1 MLPKLPLK
9 DRILKHYRS
18 MHVTSKITLMIG
30 LVVVLKL
37 VSLVAVNAQ
46 TLSTK
51 VSLIEKYAA
60 GMLSNDADEEKE
72 ASHSANTSV
81 ETNINISA
89 ANKSQAVAPTQVNV
103 APYAAAIDTTAA
115 PIVSYSPAT
124 VYYTKN
130 AITPIS
136 PVQGGSAVPAT
147 VPRTVTTFVGPTGT
161 SSTSGTANG
170 TGTAARFSG
179 PRGMARDKAGNVYL
193 ADRLNHAI
201 RKITPAGV
209 VTTFAG
215 VIGIAGNVDATGTA
229 AKFNTPEDLVIDTSN
244 TYLYVAD
251 TWNHKIRRIEI
262 STGVVTT
269 FAGTGS
275 AGDYENYSTA
285 TVAEFNYPSSI
296 TMDTTGNFYVSDW
309 NNHKIRKISPV
320 VSSINASTNN
330 SLNFDGADYIEVG
343 GTSNLN
349 FTTAMTVEAW
359 VKVDAFDK
367 AWQTIASKGDNSWRL
382 SRSQGGNVI
391 EFAVT
396 KSAGGNFLVTGN
408 KSIND
413 GKWHHVA
420 AVYGSTFINLYVDGA
435 LDAQGTSTATTIAQ
449 STYKAAIGHNTQQT
463 DRKWKGNI
471 DEVRIWSVARTAD
484 QLRANMH
491 KNLVGNEDSL
501 KAYFKLDQGTA
512 GGTNTGLTTATNNA
526 TSGSSLNGVMTGFGL
541 TGTASN
547 WVGGFTNGGWQVT
560 TFAGTGTAGA
570 TDGNSLTTAT
580 FNKPQI
586 VLAGKSGEIY
596 VAELNNHRIRK
607 IQNGAVST
615 FAGSTLGYADGVGTA
630 AQLDQPYGMALDGVG
645 NLYVAEVGNHVIR
658 KITPDGAVSTFA
670 GSVVGSTGATNG
682 VGLEA
687 TFARPAGLLFD
698 GTSSTMLVSDYSY
711 DKIRKIQI
719 GGYELSHPLPAGL
732 SFDVTTG
739 IISGTPTTNTYKT
752 YYSNNFNDSALRGA
766 TFYGATSR
774 AGDYVRL
781 TKAQDGQAGGFMVPA
796 SGNNEKRYKVNFT
809 LVTNKTSG
817 GADGLSY
824 SFADD
829 ANIDATS
836 PIGQVGTGTK
846 FSLSFDDYE
855 NSWGERGIRLMY
867 GTKSNSPGRTP
878 NTSLGLVAYSNN
890 TSWIGKR
897 SAIELILDSAGT
909 ATVLVDGVTIFDK
922 VALPAAYAVAN
933 KSTWKH
939 VFRAVT
945 GGLNDVHGVDNL
957 VIEEG
962 TGTATY
968 KVTTNNY
975 YGTSAANLLLNVAP
989 RPLPNISYG
998 TGVKSYLNK
1007 KAITPLT
1014 VTNTGGIVTTADG
1027 GFVISPDLPVGLSM
1041 DPVTGT
1047 ITGTPTKASLKTTY
1061 TVTAYNETGY
1071 DTTMFVLEIK
1081 PDLPILSYP
1090 TPNTYTKNT
1099 AISALVPI
1107 NSGGIMPNGSASLV
1121 STFAGSGVAGTAN
1134 GSGTTAQFYNPA
1146 YLTIDK
1152 SDNLYVSDYFNHA
1165 IRKITPSGVVSTVT
1179 ITNPLLV
1186 RFPTGIAINDAG
1198 VIYVAHTNSNGI
1210 QFISKIATNGTLTTL
1225 AGGLSNGYANGTGT
1239 AAKFWGIRGITLD
1252 TGGNVYVSDVNNYRI
1267 RKVNPAGVVTSIT
1280 GDGNYGSTN
1289 GIDTVAQF
1297 AILNDVSRDSKGS
1310 LYISE
1315 IEGLGLRKLG
1325 TDRQVSTY
1333 VGGNGYYSSPFD
1345 GYRLSVKPTSARGV
1359 FVDKSDNLYF
1369 TDYVK
1374 VRTVSLDG
1382 MVTTLAGS
1390 IRGYQDGPGATAQ
1403 FSDGLQGI
1411 VTDKQ
1416 GNIFVADA
1424 GNQVIRKIS
1433 RLGYRI
1439 YPALP
1444 AGLSLDSTGK
1454 IVGTPTVASPL
1465 TTYTVYASNEDGTDT
1480 STFQL
1485 AVNETA
1491 SPVTPT
1497 INTTSVTDI
1506 TTISAASGGRITNNG
1521 GAAVTARGIVWSTS
1535 PNPTISL
1542 STKTVNGSDTGS
1554 FVSNL
1559 SGLQLNTVYY
1569 VRAYATNSVGTA
1581 YGAQVAFTTAAV
1593 PQPTATQL
1601 TITSPTGTFTKVY
1614 DGTSVATVTAGTLA
1628 GVAAGDEVTLNTIA
1642 VYSTNGAGTGK
1653 TITVSY
1659 TLSGKDA
1666 AKYKAPVNNTITTG
1680 VIQPIQL
1687 TISTP
1692 NLTKIKAYDGN
1703 TTAGILPG
1711 ELLGVIEGDIVNIR
1725 AQASYNN
1732 NVVAT
1737 NKTITI
1743 AYTIDGAGA
1752 ANYLAPITSTVTDG
1766 EITKATL
1773 VVTAKAD
1780 AKFVGETDVTG
1791 YKGIAVTGFVNGET
1805 IANITTTGLTI
1816 TRSNSSTN
1824 TAGDFEG
1831 VLVPA
1836 GLTSSNYTF
1845 SYVNGNY
1852 SIVPADVLLVKIK
1865 DTVFTYGTTPIFSV
1879 ESAKYF
1885 KTGNAVVDLT
1895 STTTVSGDTVKAKD
1909 GATTSKFNLIA
1920 LNALKSISGN
1930 TNVGSYVLDTS
1941 KVSLSVNVTS
1951 VKVIGTYTITA
1962 KALTA
1967 SSSGGVTK
1975 EYDGTTSMQGVQ
1987 LTLTGLVGNDNVKV
2001 SGEGSFASKDA
2012 GTNLSYSIAG
2022 LTLYGADAKNYYLQ
2036 NSSVSATNG
2045 IITAK
2050 QLFISDPYIQ
2060 NNKLYD
2066 NTTTADAEAGT
2077 LYGVSPGDD
2086 LSVTVAANFDNAYIG
2101 TNKTITV
2108 AYTLQGA
2115 DINNYIAPSNY
2126 TTTIGSIYNPQWL
2139 SPSTSTIEGLTACA
2153 NTVSDPLSFYLSGD
2167 YISSNVTITAP
2178 TGYEVSFSD
2187 NSNFASSI
2195 TATPTQVQTSGG
2207 VQIYVRMKALASS
2220 PANGNVV
2227 ISTTGVSNVNV
2238 LLIGY
2243 VIANGTAPTIT
2254 THPTTSVKVLTGNAI
2269 NLSVTGTGV
2278 SAYKWK
2284 RNGNIVGGANANSI
2298 AISAA
2303 ELSDS
2308 GTYTA
2313 ILSPVGGT
2321 NGCGDISSNTAVVK
2335 VVDTLYSSAAGALGT
2350 LASWGVETNGSG
2362 NNPTSFTN
2370 RASHV
2375 YQLRNRTSNAASL
2388 AASFAIA
2395 GTLDV
2400 NNTELTVGNGYTLQ
2414 AGKISRSAGGNGV
2427 LNTTGNSSIKI
2438 TGAAAGNSELY
2449 FKANSTLKNLTLL
2462 AGAPANLNS
2471 ALTIVDSGTVTCGD
2485 VLVTNNNLT
2494 LKSTSNNDA
2503 SVGIGSE
2510 NGGYITGNVAVE
2522 RYMGTSRQWR
2532 MIGFP
2537 FVSDVAASTI
2547 NNFYNGNGYLAYWY
2561 DETQDDGLYANSG
2574 PGNAG
2579 WMQYTTTS
2587 NNIPT
2592 NKGLLILGG
2601 TTNNFKITSTLK
2613 TGTQTVSLGYSA
2625 GRSNRGWHLVGNPF
2639 ASKLDWD
2646 VIINTTANKSQP
2658 IAKAVYR
2665 WDPDLPGYASYIN
2678 GFATGR
2684 QSNVIESGASF
2695 FVQLTE
2701 GAAVLTIPEASKTS
2715 ALPDGRLF
2723 SVPNTGEIR
2732 AFGDGSSKSIVKLYL
2747 SKQEDVVADQVVLRW
2762 GNASD
2767 ATDGF
2772 DYAYDAYDMGRKSGP
2787 DLSVLDAK
2795 GTVYSIFHG
2804 SGLKYTSDEHRVIT
2818 LNTANL
2824 EESVNYEL
2832 KTELISPLEGNN
2844 QAWIYDKY
2852 TGEYIAIEAAVK
2864 SYSFKVTADTLSKS
2878 VQRFKLVF
2886 NKTTALAGELPDE
2899 ASNPGMQVIG
2909 NPIKGNVVQV
2919 MSKGNYKNLVWQ
2931 LLSNS
2936 GTVLGTGTLTDVRKG
2951 MQFSI
2956 KSAKEMPSG
2965 MYLIRLNG
2973 DSQALPSLKVIK

>member
-1 MLPKLPLK
+1 MN
-9 DRILKHYRS
+9 
-18 MHVTSKITLMIG
+18 VTSKIMLMIG

-37 VSLVAVNAQ
+37 VSLIAVNAQ
-46 TLSTK
+46 SLSTNISI
-51 VSLIEKYAA
+51 VEKYVANVLRIDASGNENAA
-60 GMLSNDADEEKE
+60 SGSEYKGTVQTTDLSEVKPLEN
-72 ASHSANTSV
+72 V
-81 ETNINISA
+81 E
-89 ANKSQAVAPTQVNV
+89 VTQVNL
-103 APYAAAIDTTAA
+103 APYAASIDTTAA

-147 VPRTVTTFVGPTGT
+147 VPRTVTTFVGAAGT
-161 SSTSGTANG
+161 SSTTGTANG

-179 PRGMARDKAGNVYL
+179 PRGMARDKAGNIYL

-209 VTTFAG
+209 VSTFAG
-215 VIGIAGNVDATGTA
+215 VIGNAGNVDATGTA
-229 AKFNTPEDLVIDTSN
+229 AKFNTPEDLAIDTSN

-275 AGDYENYSTA
+275 GGDYENYSTA
-285 TVAEFNYPSSI
+285 TLAEFNYPSSVTI
-296 TMDTTGNFYVSDW
+296 DTSGNFYVSDW

-320 VSSINASTNN
+320 VSSINAATNN
-330 SLNFDGADYIEVG
+330 SLHFDGGDYVELG
-343 GTSNLN
+343 GTNNLN
-349 FTTAMTVEAW
+349 FTSAMTVEAW
-359 VKVDAFDK
+359 IKVDAFDK
-367 AWQTIASKGDNSWRL
+367 AWQTIASKGDNSWRF
-382 SRSQGGNVI
+382 SRAQSGNVV
-391 EFAVT
+391 EFAIT
-396 KSAGGNFLVTGN
+396 KSGGSNFVVTGN
-408 KSIND
+408 KSVND

-420 AVYGSTFINLYVDGA
+420 AVFGSTYINLYVDGA
-435 LDAQGTSTATTIAQ
+435 LDAQGTGSATTIAQ
-449 STYKAAIGHNTQQT
+449 STYKAAIGYNTQQT

-471 DEVRIWSVARTAD
+471 DELRIWSVARTAD

-491 KNLVGNEDSL
+491 KNLAGSEDSL

-512 GGTNTGLTTATNNA
+512 GSTNTGLTTVINNA

-541 TGTASN
+541 TGTTSN
-547 WVGGFTNGGWQVT
+547 WVSGFTNGGWQVAT
-560 TFAGTGTAGA
+560 YAGTGTAGA
-570 TDGNSLTTAT
+570 TDGNALTTAT

-586 VLAGKSGEIY
+586 VLAGKSGELY

-607 IQNGAVST
+607 IQNGTVST
-615 FAGSTLGYADGVGTA
+615 FAGSTQGYSDGVGTA
-630 AQLDQPYGMALDGVG
+630 AQLDQPYGMALDGAG

-658 KITPDGAVSTFA
+658 KITSDGAVSTYA
-670 GSVVGSTGATNG
+670 GSAKGTTGATNG

-687 TFARPAGLLFD
+687 TFAKPAGLVFD

-711 DKIRKIQI
+711 DKIRKIQV

-732 SFDVTTG
+732 SFDATTG

-781 TKAQDGQAGGFMVPA
+781 TKAQDDQAGGFMVPA

-829 ANIDATS
+829 AAIDATS
-836 PIGQVGTGTK
+836 PVAQIGTGTK
-846 FSLSFDDYE
+846 LSLSFDDYE

-867 GTKSNSPGRTP
+867 GSKSNAPGRTP
-878 NTSLGLVAYSNN
+878 NTSLGLVAYSSN
-890 TSWIGKR
+890 TSWIGSR
-897 SAIELILDSAGT
+897 SAVELILDSVGT
-909 ATVLVDGVTIFDK
+909 ATVIVDGVTVFDK
-922 VALPAAYAVAN
+922 VSLPAAYAVAN

-939 VFRAVT
+939 VFRART

-968 KVTTNNY
+968 KTASNNY
-975 YGTSAANLLLNVAP
+975 YGTYTTSFPLNVAP

-1007 KAITPLT
+1007 KAITSLT

-1027 GFVISPDLPVGLSM
+1027 GFVISPELPVGLTM

-1047 ITGTPTKASLKTTY
+1047 ISGTPTKATLKTTY

-1071 DTTMFVLEIK
+1071 DTAMFVLEIK

-1099 AISALVPI
+1099 AISALIPI

-1121 STFAGSGVAGTAN
+1121 STFAGSGIAGKADGT
-1134 GSGTTAQFYNPA
+1134 GSNAKFNYPQ
-1146 YLTIDK
+1146 YLTIDNN
-1152 SDNLYVSDYFNHA
+1152 DYLYVSDYNNHA
-1165 IRKITPSGVVSTVT
+1165 IRRISPAGVVNT
-1179 ITNPLLV
+1179 IALESGGPLNY
-1186 RFPTGIAINDAG
+1186 PTGIAIDNATGWIYLAHRNYLG
-1198 VIYVAHTNSNGI
+1198 VNV
-1210 QFISKIATNGTLTTL
+1210 ISKVSMGGMTSLL
-1225 AGGLSNGYANGTGT
+1225 AGWYADGFANGTGS
-1239 AAKFWGIRGITLD
+1239 AAKFKNIKGITLD
-1252 TGGNVYVSDVNNYRI
+1252 SAGNLYVADAGNYRL
-1267 RKVNPAGVVTSIT
+1267 RKVSPTGVVTSIA
-1280 GDGNYGSTN
+1280 GDGNYGNTN
-1289 GIDTVAQF
+1289 GYDSLAQF
-1297 AILNDVSRDSKGS
+1297 AFLNDITRDSKGS
-1310 LYISE
+1310 LYITE
-1315 IEGLGLRKLG
+1315 IEGIGIRKLG
-1325 TDRQVSTY
+1325 ADRQVSTY
-1333 VGGNGYYSSPFD
+1333 VGSNYYNSGSNGD
-1345 GYRLSVKPTSARGV
+1345 GYRLSVRPNPRGV
-1359 FVDKSDNLYF
+1359 FVDKSDNIYF

-1403 FSDGLQGI
+1403 FSDGVQGI
-1411 VTDKQ
+1411 VSDKQ

-1424 GNQVIRKIS
+1424 GNNVIRKIS

-1465 TTYTVYASNEDGTDT
+1465 TTYTVYASNSDGTDT

-1497 INTTSVTDI
+1497 INTTAVTDI
-1506 TTISAASGGRITNNG
+1506 TTITAASGGRITNNG

-1581 YGAQVAFTTAAV
+1581 YGAQVTFTTAAV
-1593 PQPTATQL
+1593 SQPTATQL

-1614 DGTSVATVTAGTLA
+1614 DGTSVATVTAGTLS
-1628 GVAAGDEVTLNTIA
+1628 GVTAGDEVTLNTIA
-1642 VYSTNGAGTGK
+1642 VYSTSGAGTGK
-1653 TITVSY
+1653 TITISY

-1680 VIQPIQL
+1680 VIQPLQL
-1687 TISTP
+1687 TITAP
-1692 NLTKIKAYDGN
+1692 NLTKTKVYDGN
-1703 TTAGILPG
+1703 STAGVLTG
-1711 ELLGVIEGDIVNIR
+1711 EILGVIEGNNVIVR
-1725 AQASYNN
+1725 AQATYNN
-1732 NVVAT
+1732 NLVAT
-1737 NKTITI
+1737 NKTITVT
-1743 AYTIDGAGA
+1743 YTVDGSNA
-1752 ANYLAPITSTVTDG
+1752 ANYVAPVTSTVTDG
-1766 EITKATL
+1766 AITKATL
-1773 VVTAKAD
+1773 AVTAKAD

-1805 IANITTTGLTI
+1805 IANITATGLTI

-1824 TAGDFEG
+1824 TAGVYEG

-1836 GLTSSNYTF
+1836 GLTANNYTF

-1865 DTVFTYGTTPIFSV
+1865 DTVFTYGTTPVFVV

-1895 STTTVSGDTVKAKD
+1895 STTTVSGDTIKAKD
-1909 GATTSKFNLIA
+1909 GATTSKFNLVA

-1930 TNVGSYVLDTS
+1930 TNVGSYALDTS

-1951 VKVIGTYTITA
+1951 VKVIGTYSITA

-1967 SSSGGVTK
+1967 SSSGGATK
-1975 EYDGTTSMQGVQ
+1975 EYDGTTNMQGVE
-1987 LTLTGLVGNDNVKV
+1987 LALTGLVGNDNAQVN
-2001 SGEGSFASKDA
+2001 GEGSFASKDA

-2022 LTLYGADAKNYYLQ
+2022 LTLYGIDAKNYYLQ
-2036 NSSVSATNG
+2036 NSSVSGTNG

-2050 QLFISDPYIQ
+2050 QLYISDPYIQ
-2060 NNKLYD
+2060 NNKLFD
-2066 NTTTADAEAGT
+2066 NSTIADAEAGT
-2077 LYGVSPGDD
+2077 LYGVASGDD
-2086 LSVTVAANFDNAYIG
+2086 LYVTVAANFDNVYIG
-2101 TNKTITV
+2101 TNKTITL

-2126 TTTIGSIYNPQWL
+2126 TTTSGSIYSPQWL
-2139 SPSTSTIEGLTACA
+2139 NASTTGIEGLSACA
-2153 NTVSDPLSFYLSGD
+2153 NAVSDPQSFYLNGD
-2167 YISSNVTITAP
+2167 YISSNVTVTAP
-2178 TGYEVSFSD
+2178 TGYEVSFSE
-2187 NSNFASSI
+2187 SSSFAASI
-2195 TATPTQVQTSGG
+2195 TATPSQVQTSGG

-2220 PANGNVV
+2220 PATGNIV
-2227 ISTTGVSNVNV
+2227 ISTSGVSNVNV
-2238 LLIGY
+2238 SLIGF
-2243 VIANGTAPTIT
+2243 VTANATAPTIT
-2254 THPTTSVKVLTGNAI
+2254 AHPTTSVKVLTGNAI
-2269 NLSVTGTGV
+2269 NLSVSGTGV

-2388 AASFAIA
+2388 AGNFAIA

-2400 NNTELTVGNGYTLQ
+2400 NSTELTVGNGYTLQ
-2414 AGKISRSAGGNGV
+2414 AGKISRSAGGTGV

-2438 TGAAAGNSELY
+2438 TGEAGGNSDLY
-2449 FKANSTLKNLTLL
+2449 FKANATLKNLTLL
-2462 AGAPANLNS
+2462 SGAPANLNS

-2494 LKSTSNNDA
+2494 LKSTYNNDA
-2503 SVGIGSE
+2503 SIGIGSE
-2510 NGGYITGNVAVE
+2510 NGGYITGDVAVE

-2547 NNFYNGNGYLAYWY
+2547 NNFYDGNGYLAYWY

-2579 WMQYTTTS
+2579 WMQYTTIS

-2592 NKGLLILGG
+2592 DKGLLILGG
-2601 TTNNFKITSTLK
+2601 TTNNFKIASALK
-2613 TGTQTVSLGYSA
+2613 TGTQTISLGYST

-2684 QSNVIESGASF
+2684 QSNVVESGASF

-2732 AFGDGSSKSIVKLYL
+2732 SYGDGSSKSIVKLYL
-2747 SKQEDVVADQVVLRW
+2747 SKQEDAVSDQVVLRW

-2787 DLSVLDAK
+2787 DLSVLDTK

-2804 SGLKYTSDEHRVIT
+2804 TRLKHTSDEHRVIT

-2824 EESVNYEL
+2824 TESVHYEL

-2844 QAWIYDKY
+2844 QAWIYDRY
-2852 TGEYIAIEAAVK
+2852 TDEYIAIEAAVK
-2864 SYSFKVTADTLSKS
+2864 SYSFKVNADTLSKS
-2878 VQRFKLVF
+2878 AQRFTLVF
-2886 NKTTALAGELPDE
+2886 NKASALAGELSSG
-2899 ASNPGMQVIG
+2899 SNAGMQVMG
-2909 NPIKGNVVQV
+2909 NPMKGNVVQL
-2919 MSKGNYKNLVWQ
+2919 MSKGNYQNVSWQ
-2931 LLSNS
+2931 LLSNN

-2951 MQFSI
+2951 MQFSL
-2956 KSAKEMPSG
+2956 KSTKEMPSG

>member
-1 MLPKLPLK
+1 MLPKLPPK
-9 DRILKHYRS
+9 DRLLKHYRS
-18 MHVTSKITLMIG
+18 MNVTSKITLMIG

-37 VSLVAVNAQ
+37 VSLIAVNAQ

-51 VSLIEKYAA
+51 ISLIEKYAA
-60 GMLSNDADEEKE
+60 SMIDNDAVEEKE
-72 ASHSANTSV
+72 ATGSAYIAD
-81 ETNINISA
+81 ETTINILEAS
-89 ANKSQAVAPTQVNV
+89 KSQAVAPIQVNIAPFV
-103 APYAAAIDTTAA
+103 ATIDTAGL
-115 PIVSYSPAT
+115 PIVTYSPSAS
-124 VYYTKN
+124 YYTKN

-147 VPRTVTTFVGPTGT
+147 VPRTVSAFVGAVGTTSTTGT
-161 SSTSGTANG
+161 TNG
-170 TGTAARFSG
+170 TGTAARFNG
-179 PRGMARDKAGNVYL
+179 PRGMARDNAGNIYL
-193 ADRLNHAI
+193 ADRNNHTI

-215 VIGIAGNVDATGTA
+215 VAGVAGDVDATGTA
-229 AKFNTPEDLVIDTSN
+229 AKFNTPEDLVIDNSK

-251 TWNHKIRRIEI
+251 PWNHKIRRITI
-262 STGVVTT
+262 STGAVTT
-269 FAGTGS
+269 FAGKGS
-275 AGDYENYSTA
+275 IGDLENFTLPEQA
-285 TVAEFNYPSSI
+285 QFHYPSSI
-296 TMDTTGNFYVSDW
+296 AIDTSNNLYVTDW
-309 NNHKIRKISPV
+309 NNHKIRKISPI
-320 VSSINASTNN
+320 VSTINASTNN
-330 SLNFDGADYIEVG
+330 ALNFDGGDYIEVG

-349 FTTAMTVEAW
+349 FTAAMTVEAW
-359 VKVDAFDK
+359 IKVDAFDK

-382 SRSQGGNVI
+382 SRAQSGNAI

-396 KSAGGNFLVTGN
+396 KTGNTNFVATGN
-408 KSIND
+408 KSVND

-420 AVYGSTFINLYVDGA
+420 AVYGSTFISLYVDGA
-435 LDAQGTSTATTIAQ
+435 LDAQATGTASTMQQ
-449 STYKAAIGHNTQQT
+449 STYKTAIGHNTQQT

-471 DEVRIWSVARTAD
+471 DEVRIWSTARTVD
-484 QLRANMH
+484 QIRANMH
-491 KNLVGNEDSL
+491 KNLASNEDSL

-547 WVGGFTNGGWQVT
+547 WVSGFTNGGWQVA

-570 TDGNSLTTAT
+570 TDGNALTTAT
-580 FNKPQI
+580 FNKPQN
-586 VLAGKSGEIY
+586 VLVSKSGAVY
-596 VAELNNHRIRK
+596 VAELNNHKIRK
-607 IQNGAVST
+607 IQNGVVST
-615 FAGSTLGYADGVGTA
+615 FAGSTQGYADGVGTA
-630 AQLDQPYGMALDGVG
+630 AKLDLPYGMAMDGSE
-645 NLYVAEVGNHVIR
+645 NLYVAEVGNNIVR
-658 KITPDGAVSTFA
+658 KITPDGAVSTYA
-670 GSVVGSTGATNG
+670 GSVAGSAGATNG
-682 VGLEA
+682 VGLDA

-698 GTSSTMLVSDYSY
+698 GTNSTMYVSDYTY
-711 DKIRKIQI
+711 DKVRKIQV
-719 GGYELSHPLPAGL
+719 GGYELSHPLPDGL
-732 SFDVTTG
+732 SFDATTG
-739 IISGTPTTNTYKT
+739 VISGTPTTQTYRT
-752 YYSNNFNDSALRGA
+752 YYSNNFNDSALNGA
-766 TFYGATSR
+766 TFFGTTYW
-774 AGDYVRL
+774 AGDFVGL
-781 TKAQDGQAGGFMVPA
+781 TKALDNSSGGFMVPA

-809 LVTNKTSG
+809 LITNKTSG
-817 GADGLSY
+817 GADGISY

-829 ANIDATS
+829 ATINATS
-836 PIGQVGTGTK
+836 PSGIIGTGTK
-846 FSLSFDDYE
+846 LSLSFDDYE
-855 NSWGERGIRLMY
+855 NSWGEKGIRLMY
-867 GTKSNSPGRTP
+867 GNKSDLPGRTP

-897 SAIELILDSAGT
+897 SAIELILDSTGS
-909 ATVLVDGVTIFDK
+909 ATVKVDGVVVFNN
-922 VALPAAYAVAN
+922 VALPAAYASAN

-939 VFRAVT
+939 VFRAKT
-945 GGLNDVHGVDNL
+945 GAVNDVHGVDNL

-968 KVTTNNY
+968 KVTSNNY
-975 YGTSAANLLLNVAP
+975 YGAYAANLPLNITN

-998 TGVKSYLNK
+998 TGVKSYLNYK
-1007 KAITPLT
+1007 SITPLT

-1027 GFVISPDLPVGLSM
+1027 GFIISPELPAGLTL
-1041 DPVTGT
+1041 DNATGA
-1047 ITGTPTKASLKTTY
+1047 ISGKPTLVSAKTTY

-1081 PDLPILSYP
+1081 PDLPILSYA
-1090 TPNTYTKNT
+1090 TPNTFTKNT
-1099 AISALVPI
+1099 AISPLIPI

-1121 STFAGSGVAGTAN
+1121 STFAGTGMAGITN
-1134 GSGTTAQFYNPA
+1134 GSATTAQFYNPT

-1179 ITNPLLV
+1179 ISTPLLV

-1198 VIYVAHTNSNGI
+1198 VIYVAHTNNNGI

-1252 TGGNVYVSDVNNYRI
+1252 TSGNVYASDVNNYRI
-1267 RKVNPAGVVTSIT
+1267 RKISPTGVVTSIA
-1280 GDGNYGSTN
+1280 GDGAFGPKN
-1289 GIDTVAQF
+1289 GIDSLAQF
-1297 AILNDVSRDSKGS
+1297 AILNDIARDSKGS
-1310 LYISE
+1310 LFITE
-1315 IEGLGLRKLG
+1315 LEGYGLRKWG
-1325 TDRQVSTY
+1325 TNRQVSTY
-1333 VGGNGYYSSPFD
+1333 VGTLNSYSSPLD
-1345 GYRLSVKPTSARGV
+1345 GYRLSVKPTSPRGV
-1359 FVDKSDNLYF
+1359 FVDAADNLFF
-1369 TDYVK
+1369 TDNLK

-1465 TTYTVYASNEDGTDT
+1465 TTYTVYASNNDGTDT

-1497 INTTSVTDI
+1497 VTTTAVTDV
-1506 TTISAASGGRITNNG
+1506 TTIAAASGGRITNNG

-1535 PNPTISL
+1535 SNPTVAL
-1542 STKTVNGSDTGS
+1542 TTKTVNGSDTGS

-1581 YGAQVAFTTAAV
+1581 YGPQMVFTTAVAS
-1593 PQPTATQL
+1593 QPTATQL

-1614 DGTSVATVTAGTLA
+1614 DGTTVATVTAGSLS

-1642 VYSTNGAGTGK
+1642 VYSTGGAGTGK

-1680 VIQPIQL
+1680 VIQSKQL
-1687 TISTP
+1687 TVTTA
-1692 NLTKIKAYDGN
+1692 NLTKTKVYDGN
-1703 TTAGILPG
+1703 ATAGILPG
-1711 ELLGVIEGDIVNIR
+1711 EILGVLEGDHVIIR
-1725 AQASYNN
+1725 AQATYNN

-1743 AYTIDGAGA
+1743 TYTVDGTNA
-1752 ANYLAPITSTVTDG
+1752 ANYVAPITSTVTDG
-1766 EITKATL
+1766 AITKATL
-1773 VVTAKAD
+1773 VVNAKAD

-1805 IANITTTGLTI
+1805 IENITSTGLTI

-1824 TAGDFEG
+1824 TAGNYEG

-1836 GLTSSNYTF
+1836 GLTASNYTF
-1845 SYVNGNY
+1845 NYVNGNY

-1865 DTVFTYGTTPIFSV
+1865 DTVFTYGASPVFRV

-1885 KTGNAVVDLT
+1885 KSGNSVVDLT

-1909 GATTSKFNLIA
+1909 GATTSKFNLTA

-1930 TNVGSYVLDTS
+1930 TNVGSYTLDTS
-1941 KVSLSVNVTS
+1941 KVSLSVNVAS

-1967 SSSGGVTK
+1967 SSSGGATK
-1975 EYDGTTSMQGVQ
+1975 EYDGTTSMQGVE
-1987 LTLTGLVGNDNVKV
+1987 LTLTGLVGNDNVQAN
-2001 SGEGSFASKDA
+2001 GEGSFAGKDA

-2022 LTLYGADAKNYYLQ
+2022 LTLYGLDASNYYLQ
-2036 NSSVSATNG
+2036 NSSVSGTNG

-2050 QLFISDPYIQ
+2050 QLFISEPYIQ
-2060 NNKLYD
+2060 NNKLFD
-2066 NTTTADAEAGT
+2066 NSTIADAEPGT
-2077 LYGVSPGDD
+2077 LYGVAPGDD
-2086 LSVTVAANFDNAYIG
+2086 LYVTVAANFDNSDIG
-2101 TNKTITV
+2101 YNKIITL
-2108 AYTLQGA
+2108 AYTLQGV
-2115 DINNYIAPSNY
+2115 DINNYVAPINY
-2126 TTTIGSIYNPQWL
+2126 TANNGSIYSPQWL
-2139 SPSTSTIEGLTACA
+2139 RTSTTSLEGLSACA
-2153 NTVSDPLSFYLSGD
+2153 NTVSDPQSFYITGE
-2167 YISSNVTITAP
+2167 YISGNVTVTAP
-2178 TGYEVSFSD
+2178 TGYEVSLSGT
-2187 NSNFASSI
+2187 SSFAASI
-2195 TATPTQVQTSGG
+2195 TATPSQVQTSGG
-2207 VQIYVRMKALASS
+2207 VQVYVRMKALTST

-2227 ISTTGVSNVNV
+2227 ISTSGVSNINV
-2238 LLIGY
+2238 LLIGS
-2243 VIANGTAPTIT
+2243 VTANVTPPTIT

-2269 NLSVTGTGV
+2269 NLSVAGTGV
-2278 SAYKWK
+2278 AAYQWK
-2284 RNGNIVGGANANSI
+2284 RNGNLIGGANTSALL
-2298 AISAA
+2298 ISAA
-2303 ELSDS
+2303 ELTDS
-2308 GTYTA
+2308 GSYTA
-2313 ILSPVGGT
+2313 VLSPVGGS
-2321 NGCGDISSNTAVVK
+2321 NGCGDISSNSAVVR
-2335 VVDTLYSSAAGALGT
+2335 VVDTLYSTAAGALGT

-2370 RASHV
+2370 RTSHV

-2388 AASFAIA
+2388 ASNFSIA

-2400 NNTELTVGNGYTLQ
+2400 NSTELTVGNGYTLQ
-2414 AGKISRSAGGNGV
+2414 AGKISRTAGGTGV

-2438 TGAAAGNSELY
+2438 TGVNAGTSSLY
-2449 FKANSTLKNLTLL
+2449 FKAGSWLKNLTLL

-2471 ALTIVDSGTVTCGD
+2471 TLSIVDSGTVTCGD
-2485 VLVTNNNLT
+2485 ILVTNNNLT
-2494 LKSTSNNDA
+2494 LKSTNIGDA
-2503 SVGIGSE
+2503 SVGVGSE
-2510 NGGYITGNVAVE
+2510 SGGYITGNVGVE

-2547 NNFYNGNGYLAYWY
+2547 NNFYDGNGYLAYWY
-2561 DETQDDGLYANSG
+2561 DETLDDGLYANSG

-2579 WMQYTTTS
+2579 WTPYTTSS

-2592 NKGLLILGG
+2592 DKGLLILGG
-2601 TTNNFKITSTLK
+2601 TTNNFMIASAIK
-2613 TGTQTVSLGYSA
+2613 TGTQTISLGYST

-2684 QSNVIESGASF
+2684 QSNVVESGASF

-2732 AFGDGSSKSIVKLYL
+2732 SLGDGSSKSIIKLYL
-2747 SKQEDVVADQVVLRW
+2747 SKQEDAIADQVVLRW

-2787 DLSVLDAK
+2787 DLSVLDTK

-2804 SGLKYTSDEHRVIT
+2804 SGLKHTSNEHRVIT

-2844 QAWIYDKY
+2844 QAWIFDKY
-2852 TGEYIAIEAAVK
+2852 TGEYTAIEAAVK
-2864 SYSFKVTADTLSKS
+2864 SYSFKLNADTLSKS
-2878 VQRFKLVF
+2878 AQRFTLVF
-2886 NKTTALAGELPDE
+2886 NKASALATEITSD
-2899 ASNPGMQVIG
+2899 ASNAGMQVIG
-2909 NPIKGNVVQV
+2909 NPVRGNVVQV
-2919 MSKGNYKNLVWQ
+2919 MSKGNYQQVVWQ
-2931 LLSNS
+2931 LLSNH

-2951 MQFSI
+2951 MQFSL
-2956 KSAKEMPSG
+2956 KSTKELPSG

-2973 DSQALPSLKVIK
+2973 DSKALPSLKIIK